1 MKMLLVGALG
11 MLALQ
16 VLLLVGAYMLRV
28 TPEVVN
34 CDRGRQSVEV
44 HVDKALRAYVTN
56 LDSLRCEMGEQ
67 TATGICFSIRFGLWS
82 VWSSPIRH
90 RSGYGAQVG
99 HKDSPAHPS
108 IESFLTPIPATAQI
122 FAALHDADAP
132 FYSSPKPPCPLVPSL
147 PLVLLA
153 LLTFLASFGQAY
165 LLHPHLFC

>member
-56 LDSLRCEMGEQ
+56 LDKYEIGACK
-67 TATGICFSIRFGLWS
+67 LWFHS
-82 VWSSPIRH
+82 
-90 RSGYGAQVG
+90 
-99 HKDSPAHPS
+99 
-108 IESFLTPIPATAQI
+108 
-122 FAALHDADAP
+122 
-132 FYSSPKPPCPLVPSL
+132 
-147 PLVLLA
+147 
-153 LLTFLASFGQAY
+153 
-165 LLHPHLFC
+165 